1 MNDLTDKNMK
11 KYYNFFFLDELIDI
25 KSQNDED
32 DDTNI
37 DDLKKEYDIFMEKYN
52 QKDWFKNI
60 ITYKYLPNGI
70 RGFTT
75 QTMMIAINPLFI
87 KKSNLFLE
95 KENKNKNIQN
105 KIISSYLVILRIHEI
120 IHLLKFLK
128 KTKFEKIENLPSTP
142 NGKEGR

>member
-70 RGFTT
+70 RVS
-75 QTMMIAINPLFI
+75 Q
-87 KKSNLFLE
+87 
-95 KENKNKNIQN
+95 
-105 KIISSYLVILRIHEI
+105 
-120 IHLLKFLK
+120 LK
-128 KTKFEKIENLPSTP
+128 P
-142 NGKEGR
+142 